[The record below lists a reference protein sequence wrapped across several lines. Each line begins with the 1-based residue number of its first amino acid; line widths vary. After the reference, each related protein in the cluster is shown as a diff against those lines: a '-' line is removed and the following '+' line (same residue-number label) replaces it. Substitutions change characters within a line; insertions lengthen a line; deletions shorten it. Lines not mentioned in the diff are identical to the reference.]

1 MCAWPDGI
9 AGWSGGKAEGGGQ
22 GPREQE
28 GIRDPDAQEGD
39 RRTERRQKCT
49 LPLSPGSSACH
60 VLGISLLHECSTTRR
75 RWRDCGGSC
84 SARKRWPSTLRSG
97 TSAGASPWSPSV
109 AARTPRTSPHPS
121 HHPRRVWPRL
131 LRRLPLKA
139 RTHARWPLQHYI
151 VRPLTRSSRLNAEAE
166 DLRGE
171 VERLKRELGETRAEN
186 EALQKAEK
194 QRAANA
200 ALLVKGA
207 LDLARLS
214 VVTHRWEIMRLTC
227 GTHRRMQR

>member
-1 MCAWPDGI
+1 MAI
-9 AGWSGGKAEGGGQ
+9 A
-22 GPREQE
+22 
-28 GIRDPDAQEGD
+28 
-39 RRTERRQKCT
+39 T
-49 LPLSPGSSACH
+49 L
-60 VLGISLLHECSTTRR
+60 
-75 RWRDCGGSC
+75 
-84 SARKRWPSTLRSG
+84 
-97 TSAGASPWSPSV
+97 
-109 AARTPRTSPHPS
+109 
-121 HHPRRVWPRL
+121 
-131 LRRLPLKA
+131 
-139 RTHARWPLQHYI
+139 
-151 VRPLTRSSRLNAEAE
+151 VRPLTRSAHLNAEAE